1 MFMLGVGGAVS
12 MLGMDCYA
20 VFMLRGWG
28 VYCVYARVLEYNPV
42 SMVWGW
48 ECCGVCMAQG
58 VFLSCV
64 YGKGG
69 TAMLI
74 QYIGN

>member
-1 MFMLGVGGAVS
+1 MSMLGVGV
-12 MLGMDCYA
+12 LC
-20 VFMLRGWG
+20 
-28 VYCVYARVLEYNPV
+28 CVYARVLEYNPV

-48 ECCGVCMAQG
+48 ECCGGCMAQG

>member
-1 MFMLGVGGAVS
+1 
-12 MLGMDCYA
+12 
-20 VFMLRGWG
+20 MLR
-28 VYCVYARVLEYNPV
+28 CVYARVLEYNPV

-48 ECCGVCMAQG
+48 ECCGGCMAQG